1 MKLLIIPVHLGDYYH
16 PEDNERFFE
25 NLKKITRRSNI
36 FLDIKNQLHVFI
48 PKNIDEKIHGLTHA
62 LEEGMFSTK
71 DLLIHEFD
79 YADIENNGASEENK
93 FETKRFGT
101 VVGRMPKYMQQ
112 VAIVINSVHLPGFLN
127 LFRNVKGYAEKTN
140 FSFFG
145 IAGVGNTESFIFDNK
160 DPNSVEHLRFHK
172 HLDFFLPKDVCKITP
187 KVVMLAR
194 GVHEKIKQAGGQ
206 EEYLKQLAETIL

>member
-1 MKLLIIPVHLGDYYH
+1 MKLLIIPLHFGDYYD
-16 PEDNERFFE
+16 PKDNERFFE
-25 NLKKITRRSNI
+25 NLKQITKRSNI
-36 FLDIKNQLHVFI
+36 FLDIKKEIHVFI
-48 PKNIDEKIHGLTHA
+48 PKNIDEKIHGLTHS

-79 YADIENNGASEENK
+79 YADIENNSPSEENK
-93 FETKRFGT
+93 LETKRFDT

-112 VAIVINSVHLPGFLN
+112 VAIIINPVHLPGFLN
-127 LFRNVKGYAEKTN
+127 LFREIKGYAEKTN
-140 FSFFG
+140 FNFFE

-187 KVVMLAR
+187 KVAMLAR
-194 GVHEKIKQAGGQ
+194 GVHEKIKQAGSQ
-206 EEYLKQLAETIL
+206 EKYLEQLAEILL